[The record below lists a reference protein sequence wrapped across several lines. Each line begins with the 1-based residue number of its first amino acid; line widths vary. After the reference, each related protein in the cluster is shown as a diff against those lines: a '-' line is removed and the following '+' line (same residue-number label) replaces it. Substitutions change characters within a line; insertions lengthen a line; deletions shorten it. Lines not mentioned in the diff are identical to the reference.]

1 MESVDVLFFEFFTKR
16 FRGFGVLFFQTGIT
30 GFAREEVLQS
40 SVRLFVFNSEGVFAL
55 AHEVGVKAIERPVAG
70 LNSKLALFHALT
82 HTLADTLVNA
92 RSISHDE
99 GWPFVGFGFLQG
111 FDELVFVG
119 AHGNIGNINITVA
132 HGDATKVFFAYTL
145 TSRGKLGEDVEF
157 GSNNDF
163 RTSEIKKFLDKF
175 AEEISDIIGE
185 ENLVEHIVD
194 LTADDG
200 LKCYGTIKAKMSL
213 FTAQMVRENVEILDE
228 FKLDE
233 WWWTCTPYSTP
244 KHENASWIKCVSPRG
259 SVNSHYY
266 GNSDSVRPFCIV
278 KSSIFV
284 S

>member
-1 MESVDVLFFEFFTKR
+1 MKFSKKDSYLCINGKKTELTKEQLKQLGIIAETCYLSEDGKIAHIAEYEF
-16 FRGFGVLFFQTGIT
+16 VVINNN
-30 GFAREEVLQS
+30 E
-40 SVRLFVFNSEGVFAL
+40 
-55 AHEVGVKAIERPVAG
+55 
-70 LNSKLALFHALT
+70 KLGT
-82 HTLADTLVNA
+82 T
-92 RSISHDE
+92 
-99 GWPFVGFGFLQG
+99 
-111 FDELVFVG
+111 ELLL
-119 AHGNIGNINITVA
+119 
-132 HGDATKVFFAYTL
+132 K
-145 TSRGKLGEDVEF
+145 GKLGEDIEF

-163 RTSEIKKFLDKF
+163 RTSEIKKVLDNF
-175 AEEISDIIGE
+175 ADEISDIIGE

-233 WWWTCTPYSTP
+233 WWWTCTSYSTP

-259 SVNSHYY
+259 DVGKDGYR
-266 GNSDSVRPFCIV
+266 GGDAVRPFCIV

>member
-1 MESVDVLFFEFFTKR
+1 MKTKPKNY
-16 FRGFGVLFFQTGIT
+16 LCI
-30 GFAREEVLQS
+30 
-40 SVRLFVFNSEGVFAL
+40 N
-55 AHEVGVKAIERPVAG
+55 
-70 LNSKLALFHALT
+70 
-82 HTLADTLVNA
+82 
-92 RSISHDE
+92 
-99 GWPFVGFGFLQG
+99 
-111 FDELVFVG
+111 
-119 AHGNIGNINITVA
+119 GNITELTKEQLKQLGIIAETCYLSEDGKIA
-132 HGDATKVFFAYTL
+132 HIGEYEFIVIKTDE
-145 TSRGKLGEDVEF
+145 KLGTTELLLKDKLGGDMEF

-163 RTSEIKKFLDKF
+163 RTSGVKKVLDKF
-175 AEEISDIIGE
+175 ADEISGIVGE

-259 SVNSHYY
+259 GIGGSNYDGGDVA
-266 GNSDSVRPFCIV
+266 VRPFCIV

>member
-1 MESVDVLFFEFFTKR
+1 MKINAKNYICINGKKTELTKEQLKQLGIIAESCYLSEDGKIAHIGEYEFIVIKNN
-16 FRGFGVLFFQTGIT
+16 
-30 GFAREEVLQS
+30 E
-40 SVRLFVFNSEGVFAL
+40 
-55 AHEVGVKAIERPVAG
+55 
-70 LNSKLALFHALT
+70 KLGT
-82 HTLADTLVNA
+82 T
-92 RSISHDE
+92 
-99 GWPFVGFGFLQG
+99 
-111 FDELVFVG
+111 ELLLK
-119 AHGNIGNINITVA
+119 
-132 HGDATKVFFAYTL
+132 D
-145 TSRGKLGEDVEF
+145 KLGEDMKF

-163 RTSEIKKFLDKF
+163 RTSGVKKVLDKF
-175 AEEISDIIGE
+175 ADEISGIVGE

-200 LKCYGTIKAKMSL
+200 LKCYGTIKPKMSL

-259 SVNSHYY
+259 DFSNFHCD
-266 GNSDSVRPFCIV
+266 SDIGVRPFCIV

>member
-1 MESVDVLFFEFFTKR
+1 MKFSKKDSYLCINGHKTELTKEQLKQLGIIAETCYLSDDGKIAHIGEYEFIVIKTD
-16 FRGFGVLFFQTGIT
+16 
-30 GFAREEVLQS
+30 E
-40 SVRLFVFNSEGVFAL
+40 
-55 AHEVGVKAIERPVAG
+55 
-70 LNSKLALFHALT
+70 KLGT
-82 HTLADTLVNA
+82 T
-92 RSISHDE
+92 
-99 GWPFVGFGFLQG
+99 
-111 FDELVFVG
+111 ELLLK
-119 AHGNIGNINITVA
+119 
-132 HGDATKVFFAYTL
+132 D
-145 TSRGKLGEDVEF
+145 KLGEDMEF

-163 RTSEIKKFLDKF
+163 RTSGVKKVLDKF
-175 AEEISDIIGE
+175 ADEISGIVGK

-259 SVNSHYY
+259 IIYNY
-266 GNSDSVRPFCIV
+266 GCSNDGAVRPFCIV